1 MKSLHYKTIVCM
13 AVMFVAGVMT
23 GNVWTSSKA
32 KVQQSE
38 PPCYSELSEMLKQ
51 RLQLELSLTPEQL
64 AKISPEICRAC
75 SELTNIHHQ
84 TVVAGW
90 ETIQKCYRS
99 IEDYLTDEQ
108 KAKLDACETKHQ
120 HQLIVR
126 QEMIHSQGSEQKP
139 MILPA
144 VDR

>member
-1 MKSLHYKTIVCM
+1 M
-13 AVMFVAGVMT
+13 AVMFIAGVVA
-23 GNVWTSSKA
+23 GNVWTTSK
-32 KVQQSE
+32 VNIQQSE
-38 PPCYSELSEMLKQ
+38 SPCYSELSELLKQ

-90 ETIQKCYRS
+90 ETIRDCYRS

-108 KAKLDACETKHQ
+108 KAKLNACETNHH
-120 HQLIVR
+120 HQLIIR
-126 QEMIHSQGSEQKP
+126 QDMIHSQGGE
-139 MILPA
+139 
-144 VDR
+144 